1 MKDFNRNKEHTL
13 FWVLAAMAIIAL
25 IPFLGETLFN
35 TKGEPREA
43 VVALSMLQTGDWI
56 SPINNGVDI
65 AYKPPF
71 FHWCVALCS
80 LFIGKVTEFTS
91 RFPSAIATIAML
103 LVMYRCMIKNKVDE
117 RLAFITGAI
126 TLTAFEVHRAAMAC
140 RVDMVLSALTVM
152 ALLLFQRWHATRR
165 RMFLPAVVLLLSGAF
180 LTKGPVGALLPCV
193 VMGVYMLL
201 RGERL
206 WKAFAVCLALVLAAS
221 ILPLAWYYAAYR
233 ERGNE
238 FLYLVYEENV
248 LRLLGKMAYSSHEA
262 PAIYNVGTMLAGF
275 LPYTLFAVVSLF
287 VVRYRKP
294 HFGNKGGNIIN
305 RIWNAVCCQLG
316 KLKKMSDYDL
326 MALLSAVI
334 IFVFYCIPKSKRSV
348 YLLPVYPF
356 AAYFLSSLILWMV
369 CQKRKM
375 AEAFGWLIVAL
386 TVILP
391 IASALLMTGIVPT
404 SVFHGKHAAEYAAYI
419 ESFTDGAWNMPFFFA
434 FAASAFAVWGFVKR
448 RKRSPY
454 WFCGSL
460 TVLVVAMNFS
470 LDGVVLPRVLG
481 VKSDYKM
488 AGEIAELVPPEE
500 KIWDYRHDWKP
511 GERSR
516 MHQFTVNFYIGDRI
530 KPLDF
535 NKPKAGYMIM
545 GDNDFMPFMK
555 EYPQYRL
562 IKVKRF
568 EHKSCDDKRFLT
580 LYTFSQK

>member
-1 MKDFNRNKEHTL
+1 ML
-13 FWVLAAMAIIAL
+13 FWSLTIIAIIAL
-25 IPFLGETLFN
+25 LPFLGETLFN

-91 RFPSAIATIAML
+91 RLPSAIATIIMV
-103 LVMYRCMIKNKVDE
+103 LVMYRCMIKNKIDE
-117 RLAFITGAI
+117 RLAFITGAV

-140 RVDMVLSALTVM
+140 RVDMVLSSLTVV
-152 ALLLFQRWHATRR
+152 AILIFQRWHATRKNV
-165 RMFLPAVVLLLSGAF
+165 FLPIVVLLLSGAF

-193 VMGVYMLL
+193 VMGAYMLL

-206 WKAFAVCLALVLAAS
+206 YKAIAISLALVLAAS
-221 ILPLAWYYAAYR
+221 VLPVTWYYSAYQ

-262 PAIYNVGTMLAGF
+262 PAIYNVGTMLSGF
-275 LPYTLFAVVSLF
+275 LPYTLFAVAALF
-287 VVRYRKP
+287 TVKYRLP
-294 HFGNKGGNIIN
+294 HFEGHAGIAGRLQKYIC
-305 RIWNAVCCQLG
+305 RQWN
-316 KLKKMSDYDL
+316 KLKRMPDYDL
-326 MALLSAVI
+326 LALIGAVI

-356 AAYFLSSLILWMV
+356 AAYYLSKLIIWMV
-369 CQKRKM
+369 SQRHKV
-375 AEAFGWLIVAL
+375 AEAFGWLIVTLA
-386 TVILP
+386 ILVP
-391 IASALLMTGIVPT
+391 VVSALLMAGVVPV
-404 SVFHGKHAAEYAAYI
+404 SVFHGKHATENIAYI
-419 ESFTDGAWNMPFFFA
+419 ESFTEGAWDVAFFFA
-434 FAASAFAVWGFVKR
+434 IVATAFAVWVFVKR
-448 RKRSPY
+448 RNRSPY

-460 TVLVVAMNFS
+460 TVLVVALNIS
-470 LDGVVLPRVLG
+470 LDGVVLPRILG

-488 AGEIAELVPPEE
+488 ASEIAKLVPPEE
-500 KIWDYRHDWKP
+500 NIWDYRHDWKP

-530 KPLDF
+530 VPLDF
-535 NKPKAGYMIM
+535 NKPKAGYIIM
-545 GDNDFMPFMK
+545 GDDDYLPFVK
-555 EYPQYRL
+555 KYPCYRL
-562 IKVKRF
+562 VKVKSF
-568 EHKSCDDKRFLT
+568 KHKSCDDKRFLT
-580 LYTFSQK
+580 LYTFSMK